1 MKSKIHENRKLAL
14 ITVSKKLIH
23 LSTLVIL
30 LLLSSFTLK
39 DSPDWKLTDKSSVWF
54 TGKHISGFFHNI
66 KGEVTFD
73 ENKISTARI
82 NLEAEVKS
90 IKTGNS
96 LRTWNSKKKKWFDAK
111 QFPTITFISEKF
123 KKESKGY
130 SVTGK
135 LKMKG
140 VEKQITIPFA
150 FSDKTF
156 SGSFPVRRSEFKV
169 GKLKGLGKMVSDTIM
184 VNFTIQVTK

>member
-1 MKSKIHENRKLAL
+1 MKSKIHENNKLTL
-14 ITVSKKLIH
+14 ITVSKK
-23 LSTLVIL
+23 IL
-30 LLLSSFTLK
+30 LSLTLLLIFSAFTKK
-39 DSPDWKLTDKSSVWF
+39 DSADWKLTDKSSVWF
-54 TGKHISGFFHNI
+54 TGKRISGFFHNI
-66 KGEVTFD
+66 KGNITFD
-73 ENKISTARI
+73 ENKLSTARI

-111 QFPTITFISEKF
+111 QFPTITFTSEKVQ
-123 KKESKGY
+123 KASKGY
-130 SVTGK
+130 LASGK

-140 VEKQITIPFA
+140 VEKQITVPFA

-156 SGSFPVRRSEFKV
+156 SGSFPVRRSEFNV
-169 GKLKGLGKMVSDTIM
+169 GKVKGLSKMVSDTII